1 MEQTSTKVKAA
12 IEPCLVSCFTKPKG
26 PLGVLSRA
34 YQKFLLLAFAMILCT
49 IGFAHSVDSYSA
61 VCGSGPQYT
70 VTATVSSVNTSSN
83 YRWQWKNTSGA
94 WVCFV
99 NGANTINGT
108 SYNVS
113 GAVYNLTTTPGP
125 LVFTNPGSGLQ
136 GLEIRMVI
144 SDGSGVNPCNL
155 PAGNTWTSSVNHFI
169 NISGTP
175 CASVTACSCPG
186 NLVTNPSFESGTTG
200 WSWSGGTLSAG
211 GGAVACGSFSGDF
224 QITNTASNWVS
235 QTIGTDLAVGTVIN
249 AKVYAGT
256 HNNTIYHAVS
266 INFFDANWNFLS
278 TSVSVEVKKV
288 LSAAPVG
295 PQLYAFSA
303 TVPAGAKYTQ
313 VGFSGSGDW
322 IKTDQ
327 WCVTATAP
335 VCTGRVTSLYFNKL
349 DGGTDLPITN
359 GATFTTTQLGAL
371 YNFEA
376 ATTGTVGSVKYT
388 ITGPTASSNIENT
401 APYNSPGTGGSAWTY
416 TPGTYSVNLKTFYA
430 ADATGIQCHDTTIT
444 FTVINNAVSL
454 GNQVYIDRNDNGLFE
469 PGLGD
474 FGYDGAVVRLYAD
487 NNDDGIADGAALATQ
502 TTAGGGF
509 YNFTNLAP
517 GKYFVQIESVPTWM
531 FKTTVNGGDPDNDID
546 NDNNG
551 LTQNTTTAIIKG
563 GTITLSTGGET
574 GGGNTNNT
582 YDFGIFKTNGLGDF
596 VFLDANANGVQD
608 PGENGIA
615 GVTVNL
621 RNTAGALLA
630 TTTTGAN
637 GYYFFYDPA
646 EYGTNNYNI
655 EFITPA
661 GYTASPA
668 NQGGDDAKDSDP
680 IGGVITNVNVP
691 NGTWNHTFDAGF
703 TPTTLNL
710 GNFVWF
716 DRNNNG
722 TQDAGEPG
730 IGAATV
736 NLYRDANGDNAPDGA
751 SIATTTTNGS
761 GAYGFGSLSAGN
773 YIVGVVIPSGYAAA
787 ATTATSASPNNDNN
801 TDNNGVTTVTG
812 ELRSNF
818 ITLSVGGEPTT
829 DGDGNNGN
837 LTLDFGLRGTG
848 SIGDFVWNDT
858 NGNGIQDPTETGIS
872 GATVTLTY
880 PDGTTVNTT
889 TNGTGGYLFSNLPPT
904 GVGQSYTVTFT
915 TPAGYT
921 ASPANQGGD
930 DAKDSD
936 PVSGVVSGIT
946 LTAGQSNLT
955 IDAGFRTCPGAPTA
969 PGASI
974 CAGSSTTLTAT
985 GVTGASFAWY
995 SASTGGLLLSSTAS
1009 YTTPTLTANA
1019 TYYVQQTVAGCP
1031 ASGRTAVTVTV
1042 NTPPTSGINGPSTIC
1057 ANEAALFT
1065 ATGAGVGAVY
1075 NWTFASGTPATAIGS
1090 SATSTWSTPGEYAI
1104 TLSVTLNGCT
1114 VNYNRTIVITQS
1126 VFAAAGPD
1134 KEICQG
1140 GNVTINGTGPTGA
1153 NYTWTVV
1160 SGDPTSIDNGGN
1172 QANVLVSPLVT
1183 TVYRLTV
1190 TQNGCTRTD
1199 EVTVTTNVNN
1209 NPTANAGNNVTT
1221 CAGVAVLLGGNPTGT
1236 APLTSPGA
1244 ALGYSWS
1251 PSTGLNSSTISN
1263 PSLTLT
1269 TPGSYT
1275 YQVIVYTLATGCSDT
1290 ATVQVTVQACL
1301 NLGNYVWFDRNNNG
1315 TQDAGEPGIN
1325 NAAVNLYRD
1334 ANGDN
1339 APDGASIAT
1348 TNTDLNGNYGFAN
1361 LQQGNYIVGVV
1372 IPTGYAAAATTATS
1386 ALPDNDNNTDN
1397 NGVTTVTGE
1406 LRSNFITLSNSGEPT
1421 TDGDGNNGNL
1431 TLDFGLRG
1439 TGSIGDFV
1447 WKDLNG
1453 NGVQDPSE
1461 PGMPGAIVTL
1471 TYPGGATVTT
1481 TADANGAYLFSNLP
1495 PTGAGQSYSVS
1506 FTTPPGYTTSPANQG
1521 GDDAKDSDPVGGT
1534 VSGITL
1540 TAGEN
1545 NTTIDAG
1552 FVPPVVGSIGD
1563 RVWNDTDRDGIQ
1575 DPGEVGVAG
1584 VTVSLYNNAGGLVA
1598 TTFTD
1603 ALGNYLFSDLPVSV
1617 AGINYQVRFSLP
1629 AEFTFSPQ
1637 NAAGSTAAN
1646 NSDANITTG
1655 RTGNVT
1661 LTTANKDRTDIDAGI
1676 YYTIPARI
1684 GDFIW
1689 NDLDKD
1695 GVQDAGEPGIAGVTV
1710 TLYDNAGNPLRTTIT
1725 DNNGYYQFTDVA
1737 LGTYTIG
1744 LTPPVGYVLSGANTT
1759 NDDQDSD
1766 FDAATFRTAPFTVTA
1781 GTTDLSFDGGLNVT
1795 PPTRAAVGDKVWN
1808 DLNNN
1813 GLQDGSEPGVP
1824 GVTVQLYTYIGG
1836 VGTLI
1841 GTRTTDAFGNYMFN
1855 NLPAGDY
1862 YIRFTNLPAG
1872 YTLVAPNVGGA
1883 ANGAIDS
1890 DVTGTFGAGTTQW
1903 FNLLADET
1911 RVTVDAG
1918 IRNTTALSSLGDFV
1932 WYDGNKNGIQDP
1944 SEAGVPGVTV
1954 TLYNAATGAVIKTL
1968 STDANGRYLFTD
1980 LPNGTY
1986 AVGFSNLPSGYVF
1999 TGKDLTTDAADSDV
2013 DPSTGRTGVYTIAAP
2028 GTDLT
2033 VDAGIFATPNV
2044 NNAKATIGDKVW
2056 NDVNGNG
2063 VQDAGEPGVAGVTV
2077 TLYAG
2082 DGTTVIGTTTT
2093 DGAGNYIFTN
2103 LDAGNYVVGF
2113 SNLPA
2118 GFAFTTQN
2126 AGTDPTKDSNPNTGT
2141 GKTAPITLAAGE
2153 INLTIDA
2160 GIKGATV
2167 KSALGDRVWYDVNS
2181 NGIQDA
2187 GENGAAGVSVTLYNA
2202 AGTAIATTVTDAN
2215 GAYLFADLDAGTYT
2229 VGFSN
2234 LPAGYTATT
2243 PNAAGSTAANNS
2255 DANIGSLRTGNIVL
2269 PAATTDLN
2277 WDLGI
2282 VSTTKAALGN
2292 YVWLDANNNGIQ
2304 DATEKGAPGVTV
2316 TLYDASNNAIASAV
2330 TDATGFYMF
2339 NNLNA
2344 GTYTVGFSN
2353 LPVNTTFTTKASA
2366 GSTAANNSDVNVG
2379 TGRTDAVVLTAG
2391 QVRTDVD
2398 AGLISNFAAV
2408 GDYVWYDV
2416 DANGIQGA
2424 NEPGV
2429 PGVTV
2434 NLINAATGA
2443 VVASAVTDGKGRYF
2457 INNIP
2462 VPAGGTSFIIEFKDL
2477 PVNTVGYTI
2486 KNAPGSNAANNS
2498 NANPASGRT
2507 DAFTLLPGQ
2516 VDLTIDAG
2524 IITDGGG
2531 PLPVTFTKLSG
2542 VYNNGIS
2549 KLNWATL
2556 SEQNF
2561 SHFEV
2566 EYSKDGVGFNHLGN
2580 VAGNGNSNNR
2590 IDYGFNHLQP
2600 VAGANYYRLKMVD
2613 RDGRYTYS
2621 NIVLLN
2627 VTIKGLVITAV
2638 YPNPFIDKV
2647 NVGITS
2653 AAAEKAS
2660 IKLFDNAGKLVYSN
2674 EIMMQVGINTISI
2687 NNLSKLAAG
2696 SYMIQVS
2703 AGDAVLTK
2711 QLMK

>member
-26 PLGVLSRA
+26 PLGVLSRV
-34 YQKFLLLAFAMILCT
+34 YQKFLLLAFAMIIGT
-49 IGFAHSVDSYSA
+49 IGFAHTVDSYSA

-155 PAGNTWTSSVNHFI
+155 PAGNTWTSSTNHFI
-169 NISGTP
+169 NITGSP
-175 CASVTACSCPG
+175 CATTTPCSCPG
-186 NLVTNPSFESGTTG
+186 NLVTNPSFENGTTG
-200 WSWSGGTLSAG
+200 WSWSGGNFNAG
-211 GGAVACGSFSGDF
+211 NGAVACGSFSGDF
-224 QITNTASNWVS
+224 QITNASSNWVS
-235 QTIGTDLAVGTVIN
+235 QTIGTDLAIGTVIN
-249 AKVYAGT
+249 TKVYAGT
-256 HNNTIYHAVS
+256 HNNSFYHAVS
-266 INFFDANWNFLS
+266 INFFDANWTWLS
-278 TSVSVEVKKV
+278 SSVSVEVNKV
-288 LSAAPVG
+288 LSAAPTG
-295 PQLYAFSA
+295 PQLYNITA

-313 VGFSGSGDW
+313 VSFGGNGDW

-327 WCVTATAP
+327 WCVTTTPP
-335 VCTGRVTSLYFNKL
+335 VCTGRVTSVYFNRL
-349 DGGTDLPITN
+349 DGGADLPITN

-388 ITGPTASSNIENT
+388 ITGPTPSSNIENT
-401 APYNSPGTGGSAWTY
+401 APYNSPGTGSGAWTY
-416 TPGTYSVNLKTFYA
+416 TPGTYSVNLKTYYA
-430 ADATGIQCHDTTIT
+430 ADATSIQCHDTTIT
-444 FTVINNAVSL
+444 FTVIDNAVSL

-469 PGLGD
+469 PSLGD
-474 FGYDGAVVRLYAD
+474 FGYDGAVVRVYAD
-487 NNDDGIADGAALATQ
+487 NNDDGVADGAALATR

-517 GKYFVQIESVPTWM
+517 GKYFVQIESVPSWM

-563 GTITLSTGGET
+563 GTITLSAGGET

-608 PGENGIA
+608 AGENGIA
-615 GVTVNL
+615 GVIVNL

-630 TTTTGAN
+630 TTTTGTN

-703 TPTTLNL
+703 
-710 GNFVWF
+710 
-716 DRNNNG
+716 
-722 TQDAGEPG
+722 
-730 IGAATV
+730 
-736 NLYRDANGDNAPDGA
+736 
-751 SIATTTTNGS
+751 
-761 GAYGFGSLSAGN
+761 
-773 YIVGVVIPSGYAAA
+773 
-787 ATTATSASPNNDNN
+787 
-801 TDNNGVTTVTG
+801 
-812 ELRSNF
+812 
-818 ITLSVGGEPTT
+818 
-829 DGDGNNGN
+829 
-837 LTLDFGLRGTG
+837 
-848 SIGDFVWNDT
+848 
-858 NGNGIQDPTETGIS
+858 
-872 GATVTLTY
+872 
-880 PDGTTVNTT
+880 
-889 TNGTGGYLFSNLPPT
+889 
-904 GVGQSYTVTFT
+904 
-915 TPAGYT
+915 
-921 ASPANQGGD
+921 
-930 DAKDSD
+930 
-936 PVSGVVSGIT
+936 
-946 LTAGQSNLT
+946 
-955 IDAGFRTCPGAPTA
+955 
-969 PGASI
+969 
-974 CAGSSTTLTAT
+974 
-985 GVTGASFAWY
+985 
-995 SASTGGLLLSSTAS
+995 
-1009 YTTPTLTANA
+1009 
-1019 TYYVQQTVAGCP
+1019 
-1031 ASGRTAVTVTV
+1031 
-1042 NTPPTSGINGPSTIC
+1042 
-1057 ANEAALFT
+1057 
-1065 ATGAGVGAVY
+1065 
-1075 NWTFASGTPATAIGS
+1075 
-1090 SATSTWSTPGEYAI
+1090 
-1104 TLSVTLNGCT
+1104 
-1114 VNYNRTIVITQS
+1114 
-1126 VFAAAGPD
+1126 
-1134 KEICQG
+1134 
-1140 GNVTINGTGPTGA
+1140 
-1153 NYTWTVV
+1153 
-1160 SGDPTSIDNGGN
+1160 
-1172 QANVLVSPLVT
+1172 
-1183 TVYRLTV
+1183 
-1190 TQNGCTRTD
+1190 
-1199 EVTVTTNVNN
+1199 
-1209 NPTANAGNNVTT
+1209 
-1221 CAGVAVLLGGNPTGT
+1221 
-1236 APLTSPGA
+1236 
-1244 ALGYSWS
+1244 
-1251 PSTGLNSSTISN
+1251 
-1263 PSLTLT
+1263 
-1269 TPGSYT
+1269 
-1275 YQVIVYTLATGCSDT
+1275 
-1290 ATVQVTVQACL
+1290 
-1301 NLGNYVWFDRNNNG
+1301 
-1315 TQDAGEPGIN
+1315 
-1325 NAAVNLYRD
+1325 
-1334 ANGDN
+1334 
-1339 APDGASIAT
+1339 
-1348 TNTDLNGNYGFAN
+1348 
-1361 LQQGNYIVGVV
+1361 
-1372 IPTGYAAAATTATS
+1372 
-1386 ALPDNDNNTDN
+1386 
-1397 NGVTTVTGE
+1397 
-1406 LRSNFITLSNSGEPT
+1406 
-1421 TDGDGNNGNL
+1421 
-1431 TLDFGLRG
+1431 
-1439 TGSIGDFV
+1439 
-1447 WKDLNG
+1447 
-1453 NGVQDPSE
+1453 
-1461 PGMPGAIVTL
+1461 
-1471 TYPGGATVTT
+1471 
-1481 TADANGAYLFSNLP
+1481 
-1495 PTGAGQSYSVS
+1495 
-1506 FTTPPGYTTSPANQG
+1506 
-1521 GDDAKDSDPVGGT
+1521 
-1534 VSGITL
+1534 
-1540 TAGEN
+1540 
-1545 NTTIDAG
+1545 
-1552 FVPPVVGSIGD
+1552 VPPLMGSIGD

-1584 VTVSLYNNAGGLVA
+1584 VTVSLYNSTGALVA

-1603 ALGNYLFSDLPVSV
+1603 AFGNYLFSNLPVSA

-1646 NSDANITTG
+1646 NSDANVTTG

-1824 GVTVQLYTYIGG
+1824 GVTVQLYSYIGG

-1883 ANGAIDS
+1883 SNGAIDS

-1918 IRNTTALSSLGDFV
+1918 IRNATALSSLGDFV
-1932 WYDGNKNGIQDP
+1932 WYDGNKNGIQDA

-1986 AVGFSNLPSGYVF
+1986 ALGFSNLPSGYVF
-1999 TGKDLTTDAADSDV
+1999 TGKDLTADGADSDV

-2028 GTDLT
+2028 GTNLT

-2077 TLYAG
+2077 ILYAG

-2126 AGTDPTKDSNPNTGT
+2126 VGADPTKDSNPNTGT
-2141 GKTAPITLAAGE
+2141 GKTAAITLAAGE

-2187 GENGAAGVSVTLYNA
+2187 GENGAAGVSVTFYNA

-2229 VGFSN
+2229 VGFGN

-2353 LPVNTTFTTKASA
+2353 LPVNTTFTTKAAA
-2366 GSTAANNSDVNVG
+2366 GSTAANNSDVNVA

-2391 QVRTDVD
+2391 QVRTDID

-2408 GDYVWYDV
+2408 GDFVWYDV
-2416 DANGIQGA
+2416 DANGRQDA
-2424 NEPGV
+2424 NEPGA

-2434 NLINAATGA
+2434 NLINVATGA

-2462 VPAGGTSFIIEFKDL
+2462 VPAGGTSFVVEFKDL
-2477 PVNTVGYTI
+2477 PINTVGYTI
-2486 KNAPGSNAANNS
+2486 KNAAGATAATNS

-2531 PLPVTFTKLSG
+2531 PLPVTFTNLSG
-2542 VYNNGIS
+2542 VYNNGVS
-2549 KLNWATL
+2549 KLSWATL

-2580 VAGNGNSNNR
+2580 VAGAGNSNNR
-2590 IDYGFNHLQP
+2590 IDYGFNHLLP
-2600 VAGANYYRLKMVD
+2600 IAGANYYRLKMVD

-2653 AAAEKAS
+2653 AAAEKAK

-2674 EIMMQVGINTISI
+2674 ETMIQVGINTISI
-2687 NNLSKLAAG
+2687 SNLNKLAAG